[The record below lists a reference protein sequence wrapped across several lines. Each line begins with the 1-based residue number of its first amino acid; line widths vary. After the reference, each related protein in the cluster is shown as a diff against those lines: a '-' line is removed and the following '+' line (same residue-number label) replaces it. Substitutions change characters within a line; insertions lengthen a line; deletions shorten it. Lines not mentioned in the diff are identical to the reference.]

1 MKIVIAQDRA
11 ELGRFVSQQAAE
23 IIRSCLA
30 NQGACNLVVATGSS
44 QFEVLEGLI
53 HQPRI
58 DWSRV
63 HGFHLDEYLGLPR
76 NHSASFCG
84 YLASRFVNKV
94 PLGSFSYMDG
104 TRPAE
109 ELKLAACEA
118 IGGKTI
124 DLLLCGIGEN
134 GHLAFNDPPADFTVE
149 DSYLVVELDEACR
162 RQQVGEGWFDSLADV
177 PTHAISM
184 SVQQILKA
192 KQILCTVPDRRKA
205 EAVKNSVEGMI
216 TPAVPA
222 SILQDH
228 PAITLI
234 LDSASS
240 SLLSS
245 ATFESAEHLASN

>member
-1 MKIVIAQDRA
+1 
-11 ELGRFVSQQAAE
+11 
-23 IIRSCLA
+23 
-30 NQGACNLVVATGSS
+30 
-44 QFEVLEGLI
+44 
-53 HQPRI
+53 
-58 DWSRV
+58 
-63 HGFHLDEYLGLPR
+63 
-76 NHSASFCG
+76 
-84 YLASRFVNKV
+84 VNKV
-94 PLGSFSYMDG
+94 PLGSFFYMDG

-118 IGGKTI
+118 IADKTI

-134 GHLAFNDPPADFTVE
+134 GHLAFNDPPADFTVKAP
-149 DSYLVVELDEACR
+149 YIVVELDEACR

-184 SVQQILKA
+184 SIQQILKA